1 MRIVKCGFL
10 PLYQLQGT
18 VLFRREL
25 EGACEY
31 PKPSSYPLPGSA
43 CVCLLVGLNVFKRQG
58 FVAKN
63 IARYEK
69 VGWCVTKYSY
79 FDDVFRRANQW
90 LRMVCGGENAGRMR
104 IPSMCP
110 GLGDYL
116 RTDSHSMLIVG
127 TSFDDGASSPE
138 QNLRLHIVEGNMDH
152 GAPEDSGKRVRYRS
166 ILASA
171 HNLSGV
177 GRKNLPTVTE

>member
-90 LRMVCGGENAGRMR
+90 LRMVAVAKTRADANTLYVPRA
-104 IPSMCP
+104 
-110 GLGDYL
+110 GDYL